1 MFIYETYGCL
11 FPQVFPLGQ
20 YCVSLATFGKQAAV
34 RVCVNL
40 PVTAKLTQ
48 YMKKENSI
56 QFATVQMVIDGKE
69 SKHSVKYISLER
81 LSQSVFDL
89 VLGKHCEPDNIILTL
104 ADGRSY
110 RWCYDMAHY
119 CFAKGRVSVED
130 FVKFQFVEEERV

>member
-1 MFIYETYGCL
+1 MQWLNLAIRETGSRSCMRKL
-11 FPQVFPLGQ
+11 ACNSQIQPL
-20 YCVSLATFGKQAAV
+20 
-34 RVCVNL
+34 
-40 PVTAKLTQ
+40 

-81 LSQSVFDL
+81 LSKSVFDL

-119 CFAKGRVSVED
+119 CFAKQRVSVED

>member
-1 MFIYETYGCL
+1 
-11 FPQVFPLGQ
+11 
-20 YCVSLATFGKQAAV
+20 
-34 RVCVNL
+34 
-40 PVTAKLTQ
+40 
-48 YMKKENSI
+48 MKKETPI

-89 VLGKHCEPDNIILTL
+89 VQGKHCEPDNIILTL

-119 CFAKGRVSVED
+119 CFAKQRVSVED